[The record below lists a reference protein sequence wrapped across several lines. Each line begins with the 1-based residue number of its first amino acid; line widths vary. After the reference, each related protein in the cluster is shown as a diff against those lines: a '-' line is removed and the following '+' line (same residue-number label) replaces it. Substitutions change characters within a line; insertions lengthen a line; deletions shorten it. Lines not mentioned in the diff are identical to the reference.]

1 MITSNQKLRL
11 KELKN
16 QYVKLNLTDKNIGN
30 LIDVS
35 YIIGKNKEGKK
46 ELEELR
52 LININMKLLA
62 IDILNKFKNSIESD
76 FNQLGIFLLERKQ
89 TTYYLKGSN
98 SNNTIGYFE
107 VIQKTKTVFVNDIRF
122 VESIGFKYRFNFGN
136 NFGNLYFDNNESF
149 TDLISTNDFKD
160 KLQRMYNFLNK

>member
-11 KELKN
+11 EELEK
-16 QYVKLNLTDKNIGN
+16 QYVKLNLTDKNRGN

-52 LININMKLLA
+52 LINVNMKLLA

-89 TTYYLKGSN
+89 LTYYLKGID

-107 VIQKTKTVFVNDIRF
+107 VIEKTKTVFVNDIRF
-122 VESIGFKYRFNFGN
+122 IESIGFKYRFNFGN
-136 NFGNLYFDNNESF
+136 NFGNMYFDSNESF
-149 TDLISTNDFKD
+149 TDLISTKDFKD

>member
-35 YIIGKNKEGKK
+35 SIIGKNKEGKK

-76 FNQLGIFLLERKQ
+76 FNQLGVFLLERKQ
-89 TTYYLKGSN
+89 TTYYLRGSN
-98 SNNTIGYFE
+98 SNEAIGYFE
-107 VIQKTKTVFVNDIRF
+107 VIQKTQTVFVNDTRF

-136 NFGNLYFDNNESF
+136 NFGNMYFDNNDSF
-149 TDLISTNDFKD
+149 LALISTNDFKD
-160 KLQRMYNFLNK
+160 KLQRMYNYLNK

>member
-30 LIDVS
+30 LINVS
-35 YIIGKNKEGKK
+35 DIIGKNKEGKK

-76 FNQLGIFLLERKQ
+76 FNQLGVFLLERKQ

-98 SNNTIGYFE
+98 SNEHIGYFE
-107 VIQKTKTVFVNDIRF
+107 VIQKTQTVFVNDTRF

-136 NFGNLYFDNNESF
+136 NFGNMYFDNNDSF
-149 TDLISTNDFKD
+149 LALISTNDFKD
-160 KLQRMYNFLNK
+160 KLQRMYNYLNK

>member
-89 TTYYLKGSN
+89 LTYYLKGIG

-107 VIQKTKTVFVNDIRF
+107 VIEKTKTVFVNDARF